1 MTAAA
6 TMTITKGDG
15 DNDKNEDVDIMGRP
29 WMIKGKG
36 EMIRNLKRDERQN
49 ERK

>member
-1 MTAAA
+1 MA
-6 TMTITKGDG
+6 TTSKGES

-36 EMIRNLKRDERQN
+36 EMIRNLKRDDRPN
-49 ERK
+49 EM